1 MHIKDVK
8 SRQLTKIDF
17 DGPVC
22 VFLFVYMDNMYIA
35 TQLNLI
41 DEFQFKGFF
50 FFWGGGGG
58 GGWWMGIRER
68 NMILLFKHCLI
79 LTIYL

>member
-50 FFWGGGGG
+50 FWGGGGVDG
-58 GGWWMGIRER
+58 DKGKKYDIV
-68 NMILLFKHCLI
+68 IQALFDINHLF
-79 LTIYL
+79 LR